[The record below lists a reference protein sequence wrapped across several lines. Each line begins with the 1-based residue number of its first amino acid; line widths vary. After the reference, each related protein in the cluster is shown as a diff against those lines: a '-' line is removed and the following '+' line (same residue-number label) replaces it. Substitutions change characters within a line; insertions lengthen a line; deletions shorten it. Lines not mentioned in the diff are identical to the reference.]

1 MKIFFETALF
11 FEKLR
16 NREVRQ
22 ALKLLDDGN
31 KADRNGIAA
40 LKNEAFLNL
49 VKQVFSY
56 SHYYRDILQTHG
68 YNEQSFRDISDIKK
82 FPLLTKDNIKLYRE
96 KIMSVNIDPADCIT
110 RNSGGTTGEPIKME
124 INKQA
129 RINDLYFYYR
139 GLHWMGYSPGE
150 PMVKFFGGSL
160 GGNNS
165 PTLKN
170 KIKKWVSNELF
181 MPAFSLDKDNARH
194 YLDTIKAKGK
204 THIQG
209 YVSSIYSL
217 AVYAKELNYKGLQ
230 IRGAFTTAEQLPAE
244 QAGFISEVFNC
255 DVKGFFGCAEVNCL
269 GFQVKMGGP
278 YIVPDEIVHME
289 TVKHPDSGIENSFLI
304 TSLYNYRT
312 PLVRYLNG
320 DTGILEQGEKY
331 TQINE
336 LSGRSADMFR
346 KADGSYISSILATQ
360 TMQITG
366 LTEKIK
372 KYQLIQESLQQI
384 TFKYESFTDDL
395 NSVEK
400 KHLLSVF
407 KQRLG
412 DEFIIDLVNTSEF
425 LKSGS
430 GKHRLMINNVQQT
443 T

>member
-1 MKIFFETALF
+1 MKILFDTALF
-11 FEKLR
+11 FEKLK

-22 ALKLLDDGN
+22 ALKLLDDGD
-31 KADRNGIAA
+31 KADRNGIAV

-56 SHYYRDILQTHG
+56 SHYYRDILQAHG

-82 FPLLTKDNIKLYRE
+82 LPLLTKDNIKLYRE

-139 GLHWMGYSPGE
+139 GLRWMGYSPGE

-181 MPAFSLDKDNARH
+181 MPAFSLEKDNARH

-217 AVYAKELNYKGLQ
+217 AVYAKELNYKGLK

-244 QAGFISEVFNC
+244 QANFISEVFNC

-312 PLVRYLNG
+312 PLLRYLNG

-331 TQINE
+331 THINE
-336 LSGRSADMFR
+336 LSGRTADMFR

-360 TMQITG
+360 TMQISG

-372 KYQLIQESLQQI
+372 KYQLIQVGPSNI
-384 TFKYESFTDDL
+384 DFRYEPFTIDL
-395 NSVEK
+395 TNAERT
-400 KHLLSVF
+400 HLINVF
-407 KQRLG
+407 QKRLG
-412 DEFIIDLVNTSEF
+412 EEFTINLERSTAFIS
-425 LKSGS
+425 SGS
-430 GKHRLMINNVQQT
+430 GKHRLMVNNLN
-443 T
+443 

>member
-1 MKIFFETALF
+1 MKLLFDTALF
-11 FEKLR
+11 FEKLK
-16 NREVRQ
+16 NGEVRS
-22 ALKLLDDGN
+22 AHRLLEKGN

-40 LKNEAFLNL
+40 LKNEAFLKL
-49 VKQVFSY
+49 VQQVFGY
-56 SHYYRDILQTHG
+56 SHYYRDILLAHG
-68 YNEQSFRDISDIKK
+68 YNLNSFKDISDIAK
-82 FPLLTKDNIKLYRE
+82 FPLLTKDNIKSFRE
-96 KIMSVNIDPADCIT
+96 KILSVNIDPAECIT

-124 INKQA
+124 IDKQA

-139 GLHWMGYSPGE
+139 GLNWMGYSPGQ

-181 MPAFSLDKDNARH
+181 MPAFSMEKDNARQ

-217 AVYAKELNYKGLQ
+217 AIYARELNYKGLQ
-230 IRGAFTTAEQLPAE
+230 IKGAFTTAEQLPVE
-244 QAGFISEVFNC
+244 QAAFISDVFGC

-278 YIVPDEIVHME
+278 YIVPDEIVHLE
-289 TVKHPDSGIENSFLI
+289 TIKHPESGIDNSFLI

-312 PLVRYLNG
+312 PLIRYLNG
-320 DTGILEQGEKY
+320 DTGILTQGEKY
-331 TQINE
+331 TEIQE
-336 LSGRSADMFR
+336 LSGRSADMFV

-360 TMQITG
+360 TMQISG

-372 KYQLIQESLQQI
+372 KYQLVQENPI
-384 TFKYESFTDDL
+384 DINFKYEPFLQDL
-395 NSVEK
+395 NDLEK
-400 KHLLSVF
+400 SHLITVF
-407 KQRLG
+407 QKRLG
-412 DEFIIDLVNTSEF
+412 EEFKIILTKTDQF
-425 LKSGS
+425 IKSGS
-430 GKHRLMINNVQQT
+430 GKHRLMINNIK
-443 T
+443 

>member
-1 MKIFFETALF
+1 MKLLFDTALF
-11 FEKLR
+11 FEKLQ
-16 NREVRQ
+16 NREVRN
-22 ALKLLDDGN
+22 AARLLN
-31 KADRNGIAA
+31 KGDHTDRNGIAE

-49 VKQVFSY
+49 VKQVYGY
-56 SHYYRDILQTHG
+56 SHYYRDILKAHG
-68 YNEQSFRDISDIKK
+68 YDANSFKDISDIKK
-82 FPLLTKDNIKLYRE
+82 FPLLTKDNIKTFRE
-96 KIMSVNIDPADCIT
+96 KILSVNIDPADCIT

-139 GLHWMGYSPGE
+139 GLSWMGYSPGQ

-181 MPAFSLDKDNARH
+181 MPAFSLEKDNARF

-230 IRGAFTTAEQLPAE
+230 IRGAFTTAEQLPLE
-244 QAGFISEVFNC
+244 QAAFISDVFKC

-278 YIVPDEIVHME
+278 YVVPDEIVHME
-289 TVKHPDSGIENSFLI
+289 TIKHPDSGIENSFLV

-312 PLVRYLNG
+312 PLLRYLNG
-320 DTGILEQGEKY
+320 DTGILKQGEKY
-331 TQINE
+331 TEINE
-336 LSGRSADMFR
+336 LSGRSADMFV

-360 TMQITG
+360 TMQVTG

-372 KYQLIQESLQQI
+372 KYQLIQDSPAEI
-384 TFKYESFTDDL
+384 MFRYEPFSADL
-395 NSVEK
+395 SEAERT
-400 KHLLSVF
+400 HLVSVF
-407 KQRLG
+407 QKRLG
-412 DEFIIDLVNTSEF
+412 EEFKINLLRTTEFI
-425 LKSGS
+425 KSGS
-430 GKHRLMINNVQQT
+430 GKHRLMVNNLK
-443 T
+443 

>member
-1 MKIFFETALF
+1 MKLLFDTALF

-22 ALKLLDDGN
+22 ALRLLHDGD
-31 KADRNGIAA
+31 KADRNGIAQ

-49 VKQVFSY
+49 VRQVFSY
-56 SHYYRDILQTHG
+56 SHYYRDILQAHG
-68 YNEQSFRDISDIKK
+68 YNEQSFRDISDIRK
-82 FPLLTKDNIKLYRE
+82 FPLLTKDTIKLYRE
-96 KIMSVNIDPADCIT
+96 KIMSVNISHADCIT

-124 INKQA
+124 IDKQA

-181 MPAFSLDKDNARH
+181 MPAFSLNKDNALY

-217 AVYAKELNYKGLQ
+217 ALYAKELNYKGLQ

-244 QAGFISEVFNC
+244 QAAFISEVFGC

-372 KYQLIQESLQQI
+372 KYQLIQVGPAQI
-384 TFKYESFTDDL
+384 DFRYEPFTAGLTDA
-395 NSVEK
+395 EQA
-400 KHLLSVF
+400 HLIKVF
-407 KQRLG
+407 QKRLG
-412 DEFIIDLVNTSEF
+412 EEFTINLLRSAEFIR
-425 LKSGS
+425 SGS
-430 GKHRLMINNVQQT
+430 GKHRLMVNQLN
-443 T
+443 